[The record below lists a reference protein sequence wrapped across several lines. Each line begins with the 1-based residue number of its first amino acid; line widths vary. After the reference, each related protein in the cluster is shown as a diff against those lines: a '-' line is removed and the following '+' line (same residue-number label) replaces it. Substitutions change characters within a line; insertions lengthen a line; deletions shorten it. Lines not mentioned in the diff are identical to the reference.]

1 MADIQQ
7 VKTSSALIV
16 TGKGIL
22 SGIIASVSAASSQAT
37 LTCYDNTSAS
47 GTVLFQI
54 ELYSG
59 CAPFV
64 LFFGDRFAP
73 RFTTGL
79 YLSLDANLVAAIYAG
94 DR

>member
-16 TGKGIL
+16 SGKGIL
-22 SGIIASVSAASSQAT
+22 KGIIASVSAASSQAT
-37 LTCYDNTSAS
+37 LTCYDNTAAS
-47 GTVLFQI
+47 GTIIFQV
-54 ELYSG
+54 ELYSSLS
-59 CAPFV
+59 P
-64 LFFGDRFAP
+64 LHIFFSDQYAP

-79 YLSLDANLVAAIYAG
+79 YLSLDANLIVNLWAS